1 MKLLIL
7 EILCLSLLSGCASA
21 KEAEC
26 YNTSKALITDLYN
39 KFPINGDEVIENKN
53 IKTLSNFFDKNLTN
67 LLIKDQECSARNNG
81 VCNIDFNILI
91 HSQDTPNKYK
101 TLQDTDN
108 LVTVKVE
115 YHQYSEFINFVINKE
130 SSCKKIGNIKYDDGS
145 DLIKMLRK

>member
-1 MKLLIL
+1 
-7 EILCLSLLSGCASA
+7 
-21 KEAEC
+21 
-26 YNTSKALITDLYN
+26 
-39 KFPINGDEVIENKN
+39 
-53 IKTLSNFFDKNLTN
+53 
-67 LLIKDQECSARNNG
+67 NNG

-101 TLQDTDN
+101 ILQDTDN

>member
-7 EILCLSLLSGCASA
+7 EILCLSLLSGCVSA

-26 YNTSKALITDLYN
+26 YNTSKSLITDLYN
-39 KFPINGDEVIENKN
+39 KFPINGDEVVENKN
-53 IKTLSNFFDKNLTN
+53 RKTLSNFFDKNLAN
-67 LLIKDQECSARNNG
+67 LLIKDQECSRKNNG

-101 TLQDTDN
+101 ILQDTDN

-115 YHQYSEFINFVINKE
+115 YHQYSEFLNFVINKE